1 MASDRQRT
9 FTRRI
14 ATAAHLDGS
23 AYTEVSDDDA
33 NTQSVIPIAAVA
45 VVGGLLALPGYN
57 RSLGLYVAPNPD
69 TWLPIFVV
77 AVLAGWA
84 AGMVLAHFVRGAR
97 GIRAIVVVLTGRRLA
112 LLLPALLA
120 GSFALAC
127 ASDNEPPRAAS
138 FYAEITLDVEPSGD
152 DPLARFRSAEGASVI
167 RWWHAT
173 DPVRWRW
180 EIETNGTII
189 DDGTILTISDGAAD
203 VWQYDGRMNTYR
215 RDVFGVLPEGTALS
229 PIFSAP
235 VGPAGVESIDAFIDL
250 WRERGGYPEVD
261 LVGEETLLGRTT
273 QIVELRHP
281 SGGVIRV
288 SIDPERMFIMRWAV
302 DAEDGGQ
309 SYRAEVTALS
319 YDAEI
324 DASRFNFDPPPG
336 AREIE
341 SSDAQSCS
349 SHRSVGSMSF
359 PADRGFLQPSYAPA
373 GYRSTAA
380 GAEGSLGG
388 GCGSVAVWVL
398 LESPEDAYILLRQRR
413 RHGSIPAAVGSW
425 QAVGSDLDDAY
436 RHSENGVLSLLWRDG
451 DVVALIESDSLSF
464 EELLRVAESSELVP
478 SPE

>member
-14 ATAAHLDGS
+14 VTAAHLDGET
-23 AYTEVSDDDA
+23 YTEVSDDDA
-33 NTQSVIPIAAVA
+33 NTQSVILIAAVA

-97 GIRAIVVVLTGRRLA
+97 GIRAIMVALTGRRLA

-138 FYAEITLDVEPSGD
+138 FYAEITHDVEPSGD

-215 RDVFGVLPEGTALS
+215 RDIFGVLPEGTALS

-302 DAEDGGQ
+302 DVEDGGQ

-324 DASRFNFDPPPG
+324 DASRFDFDPPPG

-464 EELLRVAESSELVP
+464 EELLRIAESSELVP

>member
-1 MASDRQRT
+1 M
-9 FTRRI
+9 
-14 ATAAHLDGS
+14 
-23 AYTEVSDDDA
+23 
-33 NTQSVIPIAAVA
+33 
-45 VVGGLLALPGYN
+45 
-57 RSLGLYVAPNPD
+57 
-69 TWLPIFVV
+69 
-77 AVLAGWA
+77 
-84 AGMVLAHFVRGAR
+84 
-97 GIRAIVVVLTGRRLA
+97 
-112 LLLPALLA
+112 
-120 GSFALAC
+120 
-127 ASDNEPPRAAS
+127 
-138 FYAEITLDVEPSGD
+138 
-152 DPLARFRSAEGASVI
+152 
-167 RWWHAT
+167 
-173 DPVRWRW
+173 
-180 EIETNGTII
+180 
-189 DDGTILTISDGAAD
+189 
-203 VWQYDGRMNTYR
+203 
-215 RDVFGVLPEGTALS
+215 
-229 PIFSAP
+229 
-235 VGPAGVESIDAFIDL
+235 
-250 WRERGGYPEVD
+250 
-261 LVGEETLLGRTT
+261 GEETLLGRTT
-273 QIVELRHP
+273 QIVELRHA

-425 QAVGSDLDDAY
+425 QAVDSDLDDAY
-436 RHSENGVLSLLWRDG
+436 RHSENGARKLLWRDG

>member
-14 ATAAHLDGS
+14 ATAAHLDGET
-23 AYTEVSDDDA
+23 YTEVSDDDA

-45 VVGGLLALPGYN
+45 VGGGFLALPGYN

-69 TWLPIFVV
+69 TWPPIFVV
-77 AVLAGWA
+77 AVLAEWA

-97 GIRAIVVVLTGRRLA
+97 GIRAIMVVLTGRRRA

-189 DDGTILTISDGAAD
+189 DDGTILTISNGAAD

-215 RDVFGVLPEGTALS
+215 RDIFGVLPEGTALS

-309 SYRAEVTALS
+309 SYRAEVSALS

-324 DASRFNFDPPPG
+324 DASRFDFDPPPG

-436 RHSENGVLSLLWRDG
+436 RHSENGVLRLLWRDG

-464 EELLRVAESSELVP
+464 EELLRIAESSELVP

>member
-1 MASDRQRT
+1 
-9 FTRRI
+9 
-14 ATAAHLDGS
+14 
-23 AYTEVSDDDA
+23 
-33 NTQSVIPIAAVA
+33 
-45 VVGGLLALPGYN
+45 
-57 RSLGLYVAPNPD
+57 
-69 TWLPIFVV
+69 
-77 AVLAGWA
+77 
-84 AGMVLAHFVRGAR
+84 MVLAHFVRGAR
-97 GIRAIVVVLTGRRLA
+97 GIRAIAGILTGRRLA

-250 WRERGGYPEVD
+250 WRERGGYPEVN

-309 SYRAEVTALS
+309 SYRAEVSALS

-425 QAVGSDLDDAY
+425 QAVDSDLDDAY
-436 RHSENGVLSLLWRDG
+436 RHSENGARKLLWRDG

>member
-14 ATAAHLDGS
+14 AAAAHLDGS

-33 NTQSVIPIAAVA
+33 NTQSVILIAAVT
-45 VVGGLLALPGYN
+45 VGGGLLALPGYN

-97 GIRAIVVVLTGRRLA
+97 GIRAIMVVLTGRRLA

-152 DPLARFRSAEGASVI
+152 DPLARFRSAEGASLI
-167 RWWHAT
+167 RWWYAT

-189 DDGTILTISDGAAD
+189 DDGTILTISDGTAD

-309 SYRAEVTALS
+309 SYRAEVSALS

-341 SSDAQSCS
+341 YSDAQSCS

-425 QAVGSDLDDAY
+425 QAVDSDLDDAY

-464 EELLRVAESSELVP
+464 EELLRIAESSELVP

>member
-14 ATAAHLDGS
+14 ATAAHLDGET
-23 AYTEVSDDDA
+23 YTEVSDDDA

-45 VVGGLLALPGYN
+45 VGGGFLALPGYN

-69 TWLPIFVV
+69 TWPPIFVV

-97 GIRAIVVVLTGRRLA
+97 GIRAIMVVLTGRRLA

-189 DDGTILTISDGAAD
+189 DDGTILTISNGAD
-203 VWQYDGRMNTYR
+203 DWQYDGRMNTYR
-215 RDVFGVLPEGTALS
+215 RDIFGVLPEGTALS

-309 SYRAEVTALS
+309 SYRAEVSALS

-324 DASRFNFDPPPG
+324 DASRFDFDPPPG

-425 QAVGSDLDDAY
+425 QAVDSDLDDAY
-436 RHSENGVLSLLWRDG
+436 RHSEHGVLSLLWRDG

>member
-14 ATAAHLDGS
+14 ATAAHLDGET
-23 AYTEVSDDDA
+23 YTEVSDDDA

-45 VVGGLLALPGYN
+45 VGGGFLALPGYN

-69 TWLPIFVV
+69 TWLPVFVV

-84 AGMVLAHFVRGAR
+84 AGMVRAHFVRGAR
-97 GIRAIVVVLTGRRLA
+97 GIRAIMAVLTGRRLA

-189 DDGTILTISDGAAD
+189 DDGTILTISDGTAD
-203 VWQYDGRMNTYR
+203 VRQYDGRMNTYR

-309 SYRAEVTALS
+309 SYRAEVSALS

-341 SSDAQSCS
+341 YSDAQSCS

-425 QAVGSDLDDAY
+425 QAVDSDLDDAY

-464 EELLRVAESSELVP
+464 EELLRIAESSELVP